1 MSVSNNHHI
10 FIRYYLNNLT
20 RSHWPG
26 YAVSQTSK
34 PKQEEVWALHTGTTW
49 LWNG

>member
-20 RSHWPG
+20 WSHWPG
-26 YAVSQTSK
+26 NAV
-34 PKQEEVWALHTGTTW
+34 P
-49 LWNG
+49 